1 MINHNALSSAPA
13 CLRRRPLLWSAR
25 VMLKSGFDCD
35 PKFQTGRLLKAGVPA
50 IALIAAVFLPRL
62 ASIGRAANLT
72 KPARFYLPNPQASKI
87 VTVTKQGSASA
98 EVTVL
103 TEAVAV
109 KENGPQATIANFGE
123 VYSFSPSLIV
133 VHRGEPTMITFWNLQ
148 PDDDHDFALLDP
160 EFQVM
165 MYEDLPALKKT
176 SYVFTFHKE
185 GVFNFKCMQHQP
197 EMAGQIIVLP
207 PLGHHSG

>member
-1 MINHNALSSAPA
+1 MVKP
-13 CLRRRPLLWSAR
+13 
-25 VMLKSGFDCD
+25 GFDCG
-35 PKFQTGRLLKAGVPA
+35 PKFRTAICLKLVVLAVASLAAGLLPGQVS
-50 IALIAAVFLPRL
+50 L
-62 ASIGRAANLT
+62 ARATNLT
-72 KPARFYLPNPQASKI
+72 KPARYYLPNPQASKI
-87 VTVTKQGSASA
+87 VTVTKEGNASA

-123 VYSFSPSLIV
+123 VYAFSPSLIV
-133 VHRGEPTMITFWNLQ
+133 VHRGEPTLITFWNLQ
-148 PDDDHDFALLDP
+148 PDDDHDFALLGPDF
-160 EFQVM
+160 EVM

-176 SYVFTFHKE
+176 SYIFTFHKE

-207 PLGHHSG
+207 PVGHHPG